1 MRCLQ
6 ISEMNIFRRV
16 TALLLCAA
24 STGASAHH
32 SFAPHFDPDSSVTI
46 SGKIVEFEQRNPHV
60 YLHIEADN
68 GSGEIRQYHCESSG
82 ITQLRRNGI
91 KPEQLRPG
99 ANVTVTGQQHRRD
112 PYKCFFR
119 TIQVDGGPVMS
130 ISGAGTEI
138 ESADVLTNKQAAA
151 TSGIFGNWL
160 LIARGPRAGNGES
173 YEEMINHMTAA
184 AQHAESGYDAIRDDP
199 VYRCHPIGLRR
210 VWFAPDTPTEI
221 TLHDDRIVIRHEWMD
236 VERTVYLDAR
246 EHPADGSRPL
256 FGHSVG
262 RLEDGVLTIDT
273 GNYPAGII
281 SQYIGVGN
289 KPPFRGLLHS
299 DELTT
304 TEILRYDEQDKSLEV
319 TMLFK
324 DPAFYIRDFPV
335 VTTRYE
341 KSDLQ
346 IRPFGCIPER

>member
-1 MRCLQ
+1 MRTFGLITGLILC
-6 ISEMNIFRRV
+6 
-16 TALLLCAA
+16 CAA
-24 STGASAHH
+24 NGAAAHH

-46 SGKIVEFEQRNPHV
+46 TGKIIEFEQRNPHA

-68 GSGEIRQYHCESSG
+68 GSGEVHEYLCESSG
-82 ITQLRRNGI
+82 ITQLRRIGI
-91 KPEQLRPG
+91 KPEQLKPG
-99 ANVTVTGQQHRRD
+99 SMVTVTGQQHRRD

-119 TIQVDGGPVMS
+119 TIQIDDGPVMK
-130 ISGAGTEI
+130 ISGAGAEL
-138 ESADVLTNKQAAA
+138 EAADALTGKLAAA
-151 TSGIFGNWL
+151 EQSGIFGNWL
-160 LIARGPRAGNGES
+160 LIARGPGAGNGES

-184 AQHAESGYDAIRDDP
+184 GQRAESGYNALQDDP
-199 VYRCHPIGLRR
+199 VYRCHSIGLRR

-236 VERTVYLDAR
+236 VERIVYLADSD
-246 EHPADGSRPL
+246 HPGDGSRQL
-256 FGHSVG
+256 FGHAVG
-262 RLEDGVLTIDT
+262 RLENGELTIET

-299 DELTT
+299 DDLTT
-304 TEILRYDEQDKSLEV
+304 TEILRYDEQSQSLEV

-324 DPAFYIRDFPV
+324 DPGFYTRDFPV

-341 KSDLQ
+341 KTDLQ
-346 IRPFGCIPER
+346 IRPFGCVPER